1 MHKPFFRHKVTSKNC
16 LVFCTVSIVC
26 LQLLYASTL
35 IAQGNLMITPRRVVL
50 EGQHKTQELNLA
62 NMGKDSARYLISML
76 EIRMKSDGTFEQI
89 SIPDSG
95 QHFSSNYIRFFP
107 RSVALGPGEAQ
118 TVKIQITGQ
127 NEMAPGEYRSHIYFR
142 AVPEERPLGEKEP
155 YKDTSGI
162 SVHLVPIF
170 GISIPVIIRVG
181 ESTSAVT
188 LSNTAFERLHNDTPV
203 LNMVFNRSGN
213 MSVYG
218 DLKIDFISPQGK
230 TTRVGEIKG
239 IAVYTPT
246 SSRSI
251 RVTLDNTRGI
261 DYKAG
266 KLHVMYTTSSDAKSV
281 LKLAE
286 TELALFN

>member
-1 MHKPFFRHKVTSKNC
+1 MFGSSK
-16 LVFCTVSIVC
+16 
-26 LQLLYASTL
+26 L
-35 IAQGNLMITPRRVVL
+35 IAQGNLMITPKRVVFD
-50 EGQHKTQELNLA
+50 GQRKTQELNLA
-62 NMGKDSARYLISML
+62 NTGKDSAHYLISML
-76 EIRMKSDGTFEQI
+76 EIRMNNDGTFEQI

-95 QHFSSNYIRFFP
+95 QLFSSGYIRFFP

-118 TVKIQITGQ
+118 TIKIQITRQ

-162 SVHLVPIF
+162 SVHLIPIF

-188 LSNTAFERLHNDTPV
+188 LSNTAFEMLHNDTPV
-203 LNMVFNRSGN
+203 LDMVFNRSGN

-246 SSRSI
+246 LSRSI

-261 DYKAG
+261 DFKAG
-266 KLHVMYTTSSDAKSV
+266 KLHVVYSTSSDAKSV